1 MTASG
6 NLKLEATIQP
16 WGNSLGLR
24 ITRPMCELA
33 GLSRG
38 DRVLV
43 EVTEHGLSVR
53 RMPQRRQFEPPLAE
67 EELLEGM
74 TPYAAHADE
83 LRPLLPS
90 EIGD

>member
-43 EVTEHGLSVR
+43 EVSEQGLSVS
-53 RMPQRRQFEPPLAE
+53 RMPQRKQLDAPLSEA
-67 EELLEGM
+67 ELLEGM

-83 LRPLLPS
+83 LCPLLPS

>member
-1 MTASG
+1 MTVSG

-33 GLSRG
+33 QLSRG
-38 DRVLV
+38 DTVLV
-43 EVTEHGLSVR
+43 EVNEHGLSVR
-53 RMPQRRQFEPPLAE
+53 RMPQRKKSDVPFSE

-74 TPYAAHADE
+74 TSYSAHADE
-83 LRPLLPS
+83 LCPLLPS
-90 EIGD
+90 EIED